1 MGLEGVESMKRSKKV
16 KFGALLALA
25 SCTVLQFGGCGMD
38 KLGRNI
44 WIGFGESLGS
54 IPAGIVTELVVA
66 PLLDSIGL
74 GGQQ

>member
-1 MGLEGVESMKRSKKV
+1 MGLEGVESMKRSKKAR
-16 KFGALLALA
+16 FGVLAMLA
-25 SCTVLQFGGCGMD
+25 SCTVLQFGGCSFD

-66 PLLDSIGL
+66 PLLEGIGL
-74 GGQQ
+74 GGE